1 MMSSNSNSIEVK
13 ETIDILH
20 EMSSILN
27 TKLDRETLA
36 LCISLC
42 EKGVNPEALAAV
54 IKDLQ
59 KHQGS
64 SSSQRTS
71 TTNLHT

>member
-1 MMSSNSNSIEVK
+1 MNNSTPSTEVK
-13 ETIDILH
+13 DTIDILY
-20 EMSSILN
+20 EISTILN
-27 TKLDRETLA
+27 TKLDRDTLA

-59 KHQGS
+59 KQA
-64 SSSQRTS
+64 S
-71 TTNLHT
+71 TQKNNNTNL